1 MQLRG
6 WENDRPSCF
15 HLGFTEKLI
24 PGNDGK
30 YIAQKSYRR
39 IHEAIKPYRCWKGK
53 QFLSRHSS
61 WSALASLRLSN
72 SQRNVDFPTS
82 NAPAYC
88 EQFDVMEKHCV
99 NASSN
104 KISILRRTEK
114 KKLILKILRTF
125 EVTSSALDPL
135 NLIREAVNLAGS
147 AIRSGLLSALIRWTE
162 VKHGRD
168 NTAVKRSPLFPRS
181 TARSSRLCAVT
192 R

>member
-88 EQFDVMEKHCV
+88 EPFDVMEKHCV

-114 KKLILKILRTF
+114 KKANT
-125 EVTSSALDPL
+125 ENTE
-135 NLIREAVNLAGS
+135 NLWSYKQCIGSTKSDTWSCQSCRKCYPVWPAICSYQMNWSEA
-147 AIRSGLLSALIRWTE
+147 R
-162 VKHGRD
+162 
-168 NTAVKRSPLFPRS
+168 
-181 TARSSRLCAVT
+181 
-192 R
+192 